1 MFTSTD
7 YDKLEQLMSEK
18 PENRTLIQK
27 LLSSQEETISAI
39 SHEIRNPLTLV
50 YSTLQFLE
58 SRHPE
63 IISDRYWHS
72 MREDIEYMKQLL
84 EELSSLNHSTSLSRS
99 VFSFR
104 EFMEH
109 IVLSFASSCMD
120 GPIEFTSF
128 LSPSLPT
135 VCADRTKLKEVF
147 LNILRNAA
155 ESINGSGSIRLEAFV
170 QNHNIAVQIED
181 SGCGISEEQQNQI
194 FQPFVT
200 YKSNGTGL
208 GLAIVRRVIDAHEGQ
223 ITVTSTVG
231 KGTVFTILLPI

>member
-1 MFTSTD
+1 MN
-7 YDKLEQLMSEK
+7 L
-18 PENRTLIQK
+18 
-27 LLSSQEETISAI
+27 
-39 SHEIRNPLTLV
+39 PLFV
-50 YSTLQFLE
+50 
-58 SRHPE
+58 
-63 IISDRYWHS
+63 
-72 MREDIEYMKQLL
+72 
-84 EELSSLNHSTSLSRS
+84 
-99 VFSFR
+99 SF
-104 EFMEH
+104 
-109 IVLSFASSCMD
+109 
-120 GPIEFTSF
+120 
-128 LSPSLPT
+128 PST

-155 ESINGSGSIRLEAFV
+155 ESIDGSGSIRLEAFV
-170 QNHNIAVQIED
+170 QNHNITVQIED

>member
-1 MFTSTD
+1 MSRKARKSNFDPETFVISGER
-7 YDKLEQLMSEK
+7 YQLSAM
-18 PENRTLIQK
+18 NQK
-27 LLSSQEETISAI
+27 S
-39 SHEIRNPLTLV
+39 LTLV

-63 IISDRYWHS
+63 IISDRYWRS

-155 ESINGSGSIRLEAFV
+155 ESIDGSGSIRLEAFV
-170 QNHNIAVQIED
+170 QNHNIAVHD
-181 SGCGISEEQQNQI
+181 
-194 FQPFVT
+194 
-200 YKSNGTGL
+200 
-208 GLAIVRRVIDAHEGQ
+208 
-223 ITVTSTVG
+223 
-231 KGTVFTILLPI
+231 